1 MSSANLLYGVQINMA
16 TLEELRKHIA
26 DLFAAAEDKNIISQ
40 AAVVSNK
47 IDELE
52 AEQNK
57 EKENYNKLLND
68 YKDVVLH
75 SSFKPLNNSDTGAA
89 APISN
94 SFDETKVILRLK
106 ARKMMF
112 LLFLLLKMY
121 VTTIRLADKKLKRLF
136 RLIILKER
144 LTVMQERLRN
154 N

>member
-1 MSSANLLYGVQINMA
+1 MA

-57 EKENYNKLLND
+57 QKENYNKLLND

-89 APISN
+89 APLSD
-94 SFDETKVILRLK
+94 SFDATKAFEDALK
-106 ARKMMF
+106 QAMEQ
-112 LLFLLLKMY
+112 
-121 VTTIRLADKKLKRLF
+121 KK
-136 RLIILKER
+136 
-144 LTVMQERLRN
+144 
-154 N
+154 

>member
-52 AEQNK
+52 EEQKK

-75 SSFKPLNNSDTGAA
+75 SSFKPLNNSDNGAKLPGAGYQSLDNIFDDAIKA
-89 APISN
+89 AM
-94 SFDETKVILRLK
+94 ETKK
-106 ARKMMF
+106 
-112 LLFLLLKMY
+112 
-121 VTTIRLADKKLKRLF
+121 
-136 RLIILKER
+136 
-144 LTVMQERLRN
+144 N
-154 N
+154 

>member
-1 MSSANLLYGVQINMA
+1 MECRIIMA

-75 SSFKPLNNSDTGAA
+75 SSFKPLNNSDTGAGVPQAKVSNINDIFDA
-89 APISN
+89 A
-94 SFDETKVILRLK
+94 LK
-106 ARKMMF
+106 NYCEEQK
-112 LLFLLLKMY
+112 
-121 VTTIRLADKKLKRLF
+121 
-136 RLIILKER
+136 
-144 LTVMQERLRN
+144 
-154 N
+154 

>member
-1 MSSANLLYGVQINMA
+1 MSSENLLYGVQINMA

-52 AEQNK
+52 AEQNR

-94 SFDETKVILRLK
+94 SFDETKAFEDALK
-106 ARKMMF
+106 QAMEQ
-112 LLFLLLKMY
+112 
-121 VTTIRLADKKLKRLF
+121 KK
-136 RLIILKER
+136 
-144 LTVMQERLRN
+144 
-154 N
+154 

>member
-52 AEQNK
+52 AEQKK
-57 EKENYNKLLND
+57 EQENYNKLLND

-75 SSFKPLNNSDTGAA
+75 SSFKPLNNSDNGAKLPSAGYQSLDNIFDDAIKA
-89 APISN
+89 AM
-94 SFDETKVILRLK
+94 ETKK
-106 ARKMMF
+106 
-112 LLFLLLKMY
+112 
-121 VTTIRLADKKLKRLF
+121 
-136 RLIILKER
+136 
-144 LTVMQERLRN
+144 N
-154 N
+154 

>member
-1 MSSANLLYGVQINMA
+1 MSSENLLYGVQIDMA

-75 SSFKPLNNSDTGAA
+75 SSFKPLNNRDAGAGVPQAKVSNINDILDA
-89 APISN
+89 A
-94 SFDETKVILRLK
+94 LK
-106 ARKMMF
+106 NYCEEHK
-112 LLFLLLKMY
+112 
-121 VTTIRLADKKLKRLF
+121 
-136 RLIILKER
+136 
-144 LTVMQERLRN
+144 
-154 N
+154 